1 MLRKFRIK
9 LNEKKYEVEME
20 EIGVPQQTLSIPQN
34 NEGPKVVDNAPKE
47 EQEVKQSPL
56 NMSVE
61 GGTEVISPMPGNIL
75 DVVVKVGDVVKEN
88 QVLLVLEA
96 MKMENNI
103 VSPKEGTVV
112 AINVSKG
119 ENVNVGAVMVV
130 VK

>member
-1 MLRKFRIK
+1 
-9 LNEKKYEVEME
+9 
-20 EIGVPQQTLSIPQN
+20 
-34 NEGPKVVDNAPKE
+34 
-47 EQEVKQSPL
+47 
-56 NMSVE
+56 MSVE

-112 AINVSKG
+112 V
-119 ENVNVGAVMVV
+119 
-130 VK
+130 